1 MVLLLPAIA
10 KADDVRLGVVVR
22 EGPRDATIVERLRGQ
37 LADLDDIVLATEATP
52 AIESTLEGQLAAAER
67 IASARDAR
75 VVVWFTTRNGTLAV
89 AIATPREHRLFVREI
104 PASERSAMAEA
115 AAIVVRGA
123 VRSIAL
129 GGTIGVE
136 VPARPA
142 EPEAGDLSDEPRR
155 AEPVAVPRAA
165 TTSTT
170 TIDASLGWQIAIDG
184 GAERGAHALVQRTTI
199 ARGGWGAS
207 IALALGV
214 PQTWHA
220 GSDVTLDVSR
230 SGAMLGGERRLG
242 GGVALGIGAGAAVYH
257 RSTAMAPS
265 GLTPTPSNST
275 VAFVTGVEVAWRTR
289 IAGRLGF
296 VAYAGV
302 DVLLGAPEAVLSRD
316 GTVETID
323 AIHPVQPRASALLE
337 VSSW

>member
-1 MVLLLPAIA
+1 MVLLLPMMAM
-10 KADDVRLGVVVR
+10 ADDERLGVVVR
-22 EGPRDATIVERLRGQ
+22 EGARDATIVERLRGQ
-37 LADLDDIVLATEATP
+37 LADLDDVVLATEPTP
-52 AIESTLEGQLAAAER
+52 AIEPTLAGQLAAADR
-67 IASARDAR
+67 IAASRDAR
-75 VVVWFTTRNGTLAV
+75 VVVWFTTRGDKLAV

-104 PASERSAMAEA
+104 PAAEDSAMAEA

-136 VPARPA
+136 VPARP
-142 EPEAGDLSDEPRR
+142 PEAGDVSDEPRP
-155 AEPVAVPRAA
+155 AEPIVVPRPAK
-165 TTSTT
+165 STT
-170 TIDASLGWQIAIDG
+170 TIDASLGWQVAIDG

-207 IALALGV
+207 LALALGV

-257 RSTAMAPS
+257 RSTAAAPA
-265 GLTPTPSNST
+265 GLQPTPSNST
-275 VAFVTGVEVAWRTR
+275 IAFVTGVEIAWRTR

-302 DVLLGAPEAVLSRD
+302 DVLLGAPEAALARD
-316 GTVETID
+316 GAVESVD
-323 AIHPVQPRASALLE
+323 AIHAVQPRASALLE
-337 VSSW
+337 VGSW